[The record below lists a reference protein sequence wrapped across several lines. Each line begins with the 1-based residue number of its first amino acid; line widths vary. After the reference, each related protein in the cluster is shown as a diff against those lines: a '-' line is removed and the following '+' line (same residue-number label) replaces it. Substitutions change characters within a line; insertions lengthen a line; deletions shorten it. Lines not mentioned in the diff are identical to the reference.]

1 MNNSEII
8 NVTKEILKG
17 NYKNVMLPFI
27 LATLLLGLAQS
38 QDLYSNVYET
48 YGVSYVFTIGSIA
61 LFIQGP
67 ISIGLATYSLSIA
80 NEEDYSYNQIVAG
93 FKYFFKALFLYLLFN
108 ISFLIGIILLII
120 PGVVIFLM
128 FSQIFYIT
136 AENPQIGVIDAFKK
150 SASLMKN
157 KKLQY
162 FGLFLKYMLF
172 FILGVFTLGIWWL
185 WLIPQAYVSFAIF
198 YKELQS

>member
-1 MNNSEII
+1 MNNSEIR

-17 NYKNVMLPFI
+17 KYKYVMLPFI

-61 LFIQGP
+61 LFIVGP
-67 ISIGLATYSLSIA
+67 ISIGLATYSLSIV
-80 NEEDYSYNQIVAG
+80 NEEDYSFNQIATG

-108 ISFLIGIILLII
+108 ISVLIGTILLII

-128 FSQIFYIT
+128 FSQIFYII

-150 SASLMKN
+150 GASLMKN

-162 FGLFLKYMLF
+162 LGLGLRYILF

-185 WLIPQAYVSFAIF
+185 WLTPQMYVSFAIF
-198 YKELQS
+198 YKELQA

>member
-1 MNNSEII
+1 MNNSEIR

-17 NYKNVMLPFI
+17 KYKNVMLPFLLAI
-27 LATLLLGLAQS
+27 LLISLSQS
-38 QDLYSNVYET
+38 QELYTNIYEA
-48 YGVSYVFTIGSIA
+48 YGKIYLFTIGSIA

-67 ISIGLATYSLSIA
+67 ISIGLATYSLAIA
-80 NEEDYSYNQIVAG
+80 NQKDYSFNQIFTG
-93 FKYFFKALFLYLLFN
+93 FKYFFKALFLFLLFN
-108 ISFLIGIILLII
+108 ISFLIGFICLII
-120 PGVVIFLM
+120 PGFIIALM
-128 FSQIFYIT
+128 FSQIFYIMADDPET
-136 AENPQIGVIDAFKK
+136 GVIDAFKK

-162 FGLFLKYMLF
+162 LGLILKYVLF

-198 YKELQS
+198 YKELKA

>member
-1 MNNSEII
+1 MNNSEIR
-8 NVTKEILKG
+8 NVTKELLKG
-17 NYKNVMLPFI
+17 KYKNVMLPFLLAI
-27 LATLLLGLAQS
+27 LLIILSQS
-38 QDLYSNVYET
+38 QDLYSYVYEAYGKT
-48 YGVSYVFTIGSIA
+48 YMFTIGSIA

-67 ISIGLATYSLSIA
+67 ISIGLATYSLAIA
-80 NEEDYSYNQIVAG
+80 NQEDYSYNQIFTG
-93 FKYFFKALFLYLLFN
+93 FKYFFKALFLFLLFN

-128 FSQIFYIT
+128 FSQIFYIIADDPET
-136 AENPQIGVIDAFKK
+136 GVIEAFKK

-157 KKLQY
+157 KKLQLFGLGMRY
-162 FGLFLKYMLF
+162 FGL

-198 YKELQS
+198 YKELHS

>member
-1 MNNSEII
+1 MNNSEIR

-17 NYKNVMLPFI
+17 KYKYVMLPFI

-38 QDLYSNVYET
+38 QDLYSNLYES

-61 LFIQGP
+61 LFIVGP
-67 ISIGLATYSLSIA
+67 ISIGLATYSLSIV
-80 NEEDYSYNQIVAG
+80 NEEDYSYNQIATG

-108 ISFLIGIILLII
+108 ISVLIGTILLII

-136 AENPQIGVIDAFKK
+136 AQNPQIGVIDAFKK

-162 FGLFLKYMLF
+162 LGLGLRYILF

-185 WLIPQAYVSFAIF
+185 WLTPQMYVSFAIF
-198 YKELQS
+198 YKELQA

>member
-1 MNNSEII
+1 MNNSEIR

-17 NYKNVMLPFI
+17 KYKYVMLPFI

-38 QDLYSNVYET
+38 QDLYSNLYES

-61 LFIQGP
+61 LFIVGP
-67 ISIGLATYSLSIA
+67 ISIGLATYSLSIV
-80 NEEDYSYNQIVAG
+80 NEEDYSFNQIATG

-108 ISFLIGIILLII
+108 ISVLIGTILLII

-162 FGLFLKYMLF
+162 LGLGLRYILF

-198 YKELQS
+198 YKELKV

>member
-1 MNNSEII
+1 MNNSEIR

-48 YGVSYVFTIGSIA
+48 YGLSYVFTIGSIA
-61 LFIQGP
+61 LFIAGP
-67 ISIGLATYSLSIA
+67 ISIGLAAYSLSIA

-93 FKYFFKALFLYLLFN
+93 FKYFFKALFLYLVFN
-108 ISFLIGIILLII
+108 ISVLIGIILLII

>member
-1 MNNSEII
+1 MNNSEIR
-8 NVTKEILKG
+8 NVTKEVLKG
-17 NYKNVMLPFI
+17 KYKNVMLPFL
-27 LATLLLGLAQS
+27 LATLLLSLTQ
-38 QDLYSNVYET
+38 QQELYSSAYEA
-48 YGVSYVFTIGSIA
+48 YGLSYVFTIGSLV

-67 ISIGLATYSLSIA
+67 ISIGLATYSLAIA
-80 NEEDYSYNQIVAG
+80 NQKDYSYNQIFTG

-108 ISFLIGIILLII
+108 ISVLIGTILLII

-128 FSQIFYIT
+128 FSQIFYIIADDPET
-136 AENPQIGVIDAFKK
+136 GVIEAFKK

-157 KKLQY
+157 KKLQLFGLVMRY
-162 FGLFLKYMLF
+162 FGLF
-172 FILGVFTLGIWWL
+172 ILGLFTLGIWWL

>member
-1 MNNSEII
+1 MNNSEIR
-8 NVTKEILKG
+8 NVTKETLKG
-17 NYKNVMLPFI
+17 KYKYVMLPFI

-38 QDLYSNVYET
+38 QDLYSNLYES
-48 YGVSYVFTIGSIA
+48 YGLSYVFTIGSIA
-61 LFIQGP
+61 LFIVGP
-67 ISIGLATYSLSIA
+67 ISIGLATYSLSIV
-80 NEEDYSYNQIVAG
+80 NEEDYSYNQIATG

-108 ISFLIGIILLII
+108 ISVLIGTILLII

-162 FGLFLKYMLF
+162 LGLILRYSLF

>member
-1 MNNSEII
+1 MNNSEIR

-17 NYKNVMLPFI
+17 KYKYVMLPFI

-38 QDLYSNVYET
+38 QDLYSNLYES

-61 LFIQGP
+61 LFIVGP
-67 ISIGLATYSLSIA
+67 ISIGLATYSLSIV
-80 NEEDYSYNQIVAG
+80 NEEDYSYNQIATG
-93 FKYFFKALFLYLLFN
+93 FKYFFKALFLYLLFS
-108 ISFLIGIILLII
+108 ISVFIGTILLII

-128 FSQIFYIT
+128 FSQIFYII
-136 AENPQIGVIDAFKK
+136 AENPQIGVIDVFKK

-162 FGLFLKYMLF
+162 LGLGLRYILF

-185 WLIPQAYVSFAIF
+185 WLTPQMYVSFAIF
-198 YKELQS
+198 YKELQA

>member
-48 YGVSYVFTIGSIA
+48 YGVAYVFTIGSIA
-61 LFIQGP
+61 LFIAGP
-67 ISIGLATYSLSIA
+67 ISIGLAAYSLSIA

-108 ISFLIGIILLII
+108 ISVLIGIILLII
-120 PGVVIFLM
+120 PGVVLFLM

>member
-1 MNNSEII
+1 MNNSEIR
-8 NVTKEILKG
+8 NVTKEVLKG
-17 NYKNVMLPFI
+17 KYKNVMLPFLLAI
-27 LATLLLGLAQS
+27 LLISLSQS
-38 QDLYSNVYET
+38 QDLYSYVYDAYGKT
-48 YGVSYVFTIGSIA
+48 YMFTIGSIA

-80 NEEDYSYNQIVAG
+80 NEKEYSYTQIISA
-93 FKYFFKALFLYLLFN
+93 FKYFFKALILVLLFT
-108 ISFLIGIILLII
+108 ISFTIGFLLLIVPGII
-120 PGVVIFLM
+120 VALM
-128 FSQIFYIT
+128 FSQIFYIM
-136 AENPQIGVIDAFKK
+136 AEDPQTGVIDVFKK

-157 KKLQY
+157 KKLQL
-162 FGLFLKYMLF
+162 FGLVMRYVGL

>member
-1 MNNSEII
+1 MNNSEIR

-61 LFIQGP
+61 LFIAGP
-67 ISIGLATYSLSIA
+67 ISIGLAAYSLSIA

-108 ISFLIGIILLII
+108 ISVLIGIILLII
-120 PGVVIFLM
+120 PGVVLFLM

-136 AENPQIGVIDAFKK
+136 AQNPQIGVIDAFKK

-162 FGLFLKYMLF
+162 LGLGLRYILF

-185 WLIPQAYVSFAIF
+185 WLTPQMYVSFAIF
-198 YKELQS
+198 YKELQA

>member
-1 MNNSEII
+1 MNNSEIR
-8 NVTKEILKG
+8 NVTKETLKG
-17 NYKNVMLPFI
+17 KYKYVMLPFI

-38 QDLYSNVYET
+38 QDLYSNLYES
-48 YGVSYVFTIGSIA
+48 YGLSYVFTIGSIA
-61 LFIQGP
+61 LFIVGP
-67 ISIGLATYSLSIA
+67 ISIGLATYSLSIV
-80 NEEDYSYNQIVAG
+80 NEEDYSYNQIATG

-108 ISFLIGIILLII
+108 ISVLIGTILLII

-162 FGLFLKYMLF
+162 LGLGLRYILF

-185 WLIPQAYVSFAIF
+185 WLTPQMYVSFAIF